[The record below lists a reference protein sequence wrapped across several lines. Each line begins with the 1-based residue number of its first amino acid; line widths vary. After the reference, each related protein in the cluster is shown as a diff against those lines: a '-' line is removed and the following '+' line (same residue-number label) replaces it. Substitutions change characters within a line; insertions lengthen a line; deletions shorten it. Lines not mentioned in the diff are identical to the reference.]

1 MPNVRTASELQRN
14 MNAIY
19 NLCESTKEPVYITRN
34 GKESLVVMDAQAFD
48 DAFDLQRRVLE
59 HEMRV
64 HDALIRSQGEVERGE
79 LVDFADIRQ
88 EA

>member
-1 MPNVRTASELQRN
+1 
-14 MNAIY
+14 
-19 NLCESTKEPVYITRN
+19 
-34 GKESLVVMDAQAFD
+34 MDAQAFD